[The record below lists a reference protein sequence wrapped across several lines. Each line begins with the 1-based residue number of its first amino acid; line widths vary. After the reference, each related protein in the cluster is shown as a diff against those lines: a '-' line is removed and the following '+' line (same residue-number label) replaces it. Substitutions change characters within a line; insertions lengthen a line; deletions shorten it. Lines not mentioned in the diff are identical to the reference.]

1 MRKSTE
7 VVPDMEFDLIFLMAT
22 LALLAIGTIM
32 IFSASYF
39 VSKEMCGSSIALIK
53 KHLFHLAIG
62 TVLMFGIM
70 RMDYRRFN
78 SRPFIFLVL
87 AGAIIAL
94 TLCFV
99 PGIGVSGGHAKR
111 WVRIA
116 SFNFQSSE
124 IAKIALIFYLSSYLA
139 KKSKRIEDFSY
150 GVLPALIIVGLCAA
164 LILIEP
170 DFGTAATIGVWA
182 IAILFIAGMR
192 WKHLLFI
199 FLAGIPLGTLMMI
212 LEPYRRARLL
222 AFMNPWNDMQGI
234 GYQIIQSMVAFANGG
249 FIGSGLG
256 ESTQKLFFLPAPH
269 TDFVLS
275 VLAEE
280 LGFVGVGIVI
290 LLFGTWIWRGLSIAL
305 ATNDSFGFFLV
316 IASICL
322 IGLQAIINMGVAMSV
337 FPTTGIALP
346 FFSYGGS
353 TLITSMSVSGIILS
367 VSRRARL

>member
-1 MRKSTE
+1 MRKRTQID
-7 VVPDMEFDLIFLMAT
+7 PGMEFDFVFLMTT
-22 LALLAIGTIM
+22 LMLLVIGTIM

-39 VSKEMCGSSIALIK
+39 VSKEMCGSSTMLMK
-53 KHLFHLAIG
+53 KHLVHLMLGSVFMIG
-62 TVLMFGIM
+62 VM

-78 SRPFIFLVL
+78 SRPFIFLIL
-87 AGAIIAL
+87 AVGIAAL
-94 TLCFV
+94 ILCFV
-99 PGIGVSGGHAKR
+99 PGIGLTGGHAKR
-111 WVRIA
+111 WVSIA
-116 SFNFQSSE
+116 SFNFQASE
-124 IAKIALIFYLSSYLA
+124 IVKVALIFYLASYLT
-139 KKSKRIEDFSY
+139 KKSKRIEDFSN
-150 GVLPALIIVGLCAA
+150 GVLPALVIVGLCAG
-164 LILIEP
+164 LIFFEP

-182 IAILFIAGMR
+182 IAVLFIAGMR
-192 WKHLLFI
+192 WKHLMLI
-199 FLAGIPLGTLMMI
+199 FLAGIPLGILMMI

-222 AFMNPWNDMQGI
+222 AFINPWEDMQGI

-249 FIGSGLG
+249 IIGSGLG

-275 VLAEE
+275 VLGEE
-280 LGFVGVGIVI
+280 LGFIGVGIVI
-290 LLFGTWIWRGLSIAL
+290 GLFGTWIWRGLSIAM

-316 IASICL
+316 VGSICL

-353 TLITSMSVSGIILS
+353 SLVTTMTISGLILS

>member
-1 MRKSTE
+1 MRKNAQ
-7 VVPDMEFDLIFLMAT
+7 VAPDMECDLIFLMTT
-22 LALLAIGTIM
+22 LGLLVIGTVM

-39 VSKEMCGSSIALIK
+39 VSKEMCGSSVALMK

-62 TVLMFGIM
+62 AVLMFGIM

-87 AGAIIAL
+87 AGAVIAL
-94 TLCFV
+94 ILCFV
-99 PGIGVSGGHAKR
+99 PGIGITGGHARR
-111 WVRIA
+111 WIRIA

-124 IAKIALIFYLSSYLA
+124 IAKIALIFYLASYLA

-150 GVLPALIIVGLCAA
+150 GVLPALVIVGLCAA
-164 LILIEP
+164 LIFIEP

-199 FLAGIPLGTLMMI
+199 FLAGIPLGTIMMI

-222 AFMNPWNDMQGI
+222 AFMNPWDDMQGI

-275 VLAEE
+275 VLGEE
-280 LGFVGVGIVI
+280 LGFVGVTVVIV
-290 LLFGTWIWRGLSIAL
+290 LFGLWIWRGLNIAL
-305 ATNDSFGFFLV
+305 GTNDSFGFFLV
-316 IASICL
+316 VASICL
-322 IGLQAIINMGVAMSV
+322 IGLQATINMGVAMSV

-353 TLITSMSVSGIILS
+353 TLVSTMFISGIILS